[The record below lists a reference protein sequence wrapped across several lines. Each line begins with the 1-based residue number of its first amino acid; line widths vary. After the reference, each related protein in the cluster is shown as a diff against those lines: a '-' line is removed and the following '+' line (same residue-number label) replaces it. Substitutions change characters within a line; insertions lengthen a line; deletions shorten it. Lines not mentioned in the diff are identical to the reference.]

1 MKYEIVGRRMCD
13 VEKLYADPSLALREL
28 NWKASRGL
36 EEMCEY
42 HMTSSHALLSSIT
55 VSCYARHHIC
65 YSAYMLSPVVASMKH
80 ILALTV
86 FILGVRIFCQQVII
100 MSNA

>member
-1 MKYEIVGRRMCD
+1 VKYEIVGRRMCD

-42 HMTSSHALLSSIT
+42 KMTCLHLLMHCCCLSPWVVTRDII
-55 VSCYARHHIC
+55 YAIAHIC
-65 YSAYMLSPVVASMKH
+65 YRPSLPVWNTYWHWLCLFWV
-80 ILALTV
+80 
-86 FILGVRIFCQQVII
+86 
-100 MSNA
+100 